1 MRVMKPGE
9 LPYTFTER
17 MARIPHQVYR
27 VADALR
33 AGDQWNISVYLV
45 GGIVRDF
52 LAAYW
57 KDPCHVK
64 NGQYEPSGDWDLTTN
79 LTEEQ
84 ILAKL
89 RTPYAVERGITV
101 HEKQSVDT
109 FGVCFVH
116 CQGLDIEVAPF
127 RKDIGGTDGRRPEKV
142 EKGLI
147 YDDAARRDLT
157 INSLY
162 FDLHQHR
169 ILDFNIDDDGMM
181 GAGIMDVKHK
191 RVRTVGDP
199 FERFDEDKLRVLRL
213 VRFFS
218 RFNEGEILSEL
229 DLKTVMAIDHF
240 RNLRSYK
247 GITGERIETEF
258 LAGLRQSLN
267 TTRYLLN
274 YADLKLLDGTVF
286 PGLQV
291 NHLAIPRLGNLKN
304 AKVVLAM
311 LLRNNEDV
319 GQKLNELKYPN
330 DISEPVQFLIDVL
343 NFGAE
348 NAVEV
353 VRARD
358 RQLIKAGKKVP
369 VLGPD
374 EIAHNERV
382 ASERRQ
388 DLTDLKSVLDDGDRI
403 ARIDHLL
410 DYQLVWPSGESVMA
424 RGFKGPEIGV
434 EQVRIARECY
444 VGDYSCFLVR
454 RAQNGCRSESP
465 SSD

>member
-33 AGDQWNISVYLV
+33 AGDRWNVSVYLV

-64 NGQYEPSGDWDLTTN
+64 NGQYQPDGDWDLTTN

-89 RTPYAVERGITV
+89 REPYAVERGIRV

-109 FGVCFVH
+109 FGVVFVS
-116 CQGLDIEVAPF
+116 CEGLDLEVAPF
-127 RKDIGGTDGRRPEKV
+127 RKDVGSADGRRPEKV
-142 EKGLI
+142 VKGLI

-162 FDLHQHR
+162 YDLHDNR
-169 ILDFNIDDDGMM
+169 ILDFNVDDDEMKGV
-181 GAGIMDVKHK
+181 GLMDVKYK

-199 FERFDEDKLRVLRL
+199 FDRFEEDKLRVLRL
-213 VRFFS
+213 VRFYS
-218 RFNEGEILSEL
+218 RLNEAPILSTL
-229 DLKTVMAIDHF
+229 DLKTTMAIEHYK
-240 RNLRSYK
+240 NLRTYK
-247 GITGERIETEF
+247 GITGERIEMEF
-258 LAGLRQSLN
+258 LAGLRQSLD
-267 TTRYLLN
+267 TARYLHN
-274 YADLKLLDGTVF
+274 YADLGLLESAVF
-286 PGLQV
+286 PQMNV
-291 NHLAIPRLGNLKN
+291 NYVAIPRLGNLKN

-311 LLRNNEDV
+311 LLRNNERV
-319 GQKLNELKYPN
+319 GDSLNDLKYPN

-343 NFGAE
+343 NFGTE
-348 NAVEV
+348 NSVEI

-369 VLGPD
+369 VLG
-374 EIAHNERV
+374 EEELAHNEKV

-388 DLTDLKSVLDDGDRI
+388 DLVDLKSVLDDSDRI
-403 ARIDHLL
+403 ARIDHLI

-444 VGDYSCFLVR
+444 VTDYSCFLVR
-454 RAQNGCRSESP
+454 RAQQGCRNE
-465 SSD
+465 